1 MKAIRVHTPGPEEN
15 LILEEVATPEPGP
28 GQALVKLAASG
39 VNFIDIYFRTGLYP
53 TPEKPFGLGMEAAG
67 TVVAVGP
74 DTGPDT
80 GNVKGQVKVGDRVAY
95 AMQRGSYA
103 EYAVVPAW
111 MLVPVPDELELPVAA
126 ALMLQGMTVHYLTH
140 STFPLAAGQTCLI
153 HAAAGGV
160 GLILTQVAKLLG
172 ANVIAT
178 TSTPA
183 KAELVKLAGADH
195 VLGYDNF
202 AAEVRN
208 IVKDGVHV
216 VYDSVGEAT
225 FQGSLNSLR
234 PRGMMV
240 TFGNASGPVPA
251 VEPLLLSQKGS
262 LFLTRPRLGDYCL
275 NREEVL
281 ERATTVFGWKLNH
294 QLPVFS
300 TRTYSLA
307 QAGLAHRDLASRT
320 TSGKLLLHIA

>member
-15 LILEEVATPEPGP
+15 LILEDVPTPEPGP
-28 GQALVKLAASG
+28 GQALVKLEASG
-39 VNFIDIYFRTGLYP
+39 VNFIDIYFRTGLYQA
-53 TPEKPFGLGMEAAG
+53 PEKPFGLGMEAAG
-67 TVVAVGP
+67 TVVAVGA
-74 DTGPDT
+74 DTEH
-80 GNVKGQVKVGDRVAY
+80 VKVGDRVAY

-111 MLVPVPDELELPVAA
+111 MLVPVPAGLDLPTAA

-172 ANVIAT
+172 ATVIAT

-183 KAELVKLAGADH
+183 KAALVNMAGAHH
-195 VLGYDNF
+195 VIGYENF
-202 AAEVRN
+202 AAEVRK
-208 IVKDGVHV
+208 IAPQGVHV

-225 FQGSLNSLR
+225 FKGSLDSLK

-262 LFLTRPRLGDYCL
+262 LYLTRPRLGDYCL

-281 ERATTVFGWKLNH
+281 ARATAVFGWKLNGH
-294 QLPVFS
+294 LPVFS
-300 TRTYSLA
+300 TRTYPLA
-307 QAGLAHRDLASRT
+307 SAGQAQRDLASRS
-320 TSGKLLLHIA
+320 TSGKLLLHLE

>member
-53 TPEKPFGLGMEAAG
+53 APEKPFGLGMEAAG

-74 DTGPDT
+74 DTT
-80 GNVKGQVKVGDRVAY
+80 HVKVGDRVAY

-103 EYAVVPAW
+103 EYAVVPSW
-111 MLVPVPDELELPVAA
+111 MLVPVPDALDLPVAA

-140 STFPLAAGQTCLI
+140 GTFLLAAGQTCLI

-172 ANVIAT
+172 AKVIAT

-195 VLGYDNF
+195 VIGYDNF
-202 AAEVRN
+202 AAEVRQ
-208 IVKDGVHV
+208 IVKEGVHV

-251 VEPLLLSQKGS
+251 IEPLLLSQKGS

-281 ERATTVFGWKLNH
+281 ERATTVFGWKLNDH
-294 QLPVFS
+294 LPVFS
-300 TRTYSLA
+300 TRTYPLA
-307 QAGLAHRDLASRT
+307 QAGQAQRDLASRT
-320 TSGKLLLHIA
+320 TSGKLLLNIA

>member
-15 LILEEVATPEPGP
+15 LVIEDVAVPQPGP
-28 GQALVKLAASG
+28 GQALVKLEASG

-53 TPEKPFGLGMEAAG
+53 APEKPFGLGMEAAG
-67 TVVAVGP
+67 TVVEVGP
-74 DTGPDT
+74 ETEH
-80 GNVKGQVKVGDRVAY
+80 VKVGDRVAY

-111 MLVPVPDELELPVAA
+111 MLVPVPASLDLPTAA

-140 STFPLAAGQTCLI
+140 STFPLAPGQTCLI

-172 ANVIAT
+172 ATVIAT
-178 TSTPA
+178 TSTPD
-183 KAELVKLAGADH
+183 KAALVKCAGADH
-195 VLGYDNF
+195 VIGYENF
-202 AAEVRN
+202 AAEVRK
-208 IVKDGVHV
+208 IAEKGVHV

-225 FQGSLNSLR
+225 FRGSLDSLR

-262 LFLTRPRLGDYCL
+262 LYLTRPRLGDYCV

-281 ERATTVFGWKLNH
+281 ERATSVFNWKLNGH
-294 QLPVFS
+294 LPVFS
-300 TRTYSLA
+300 TRTYPLSDAGQA
-307 QAGLAHRDLASRT
+307 QRDLASRT
-320 TSGKLLLHIA
+320 TSGKLMLKIG

>member
-53 TPEKPFGLGMEAAG
+53 APEKPFGLGMEAAG

-74 DTGPDT
+74 DTT
-80 GNVKGQVKVGDRVAY
+80 HVKVGDRVAY

-103 EYAVVPAW
+103 EYAVVPSW
-111 MLVPVPDELELPVAA
+111 MLVPVPDALDLPVAA

-140 STFPLAAGQTCLI
+140 GTFLLAAGQTCLI

-160 GLILTQVAKLLG
+160 GLILTQVAKSLG
-172 ANVIAT
+172 AKVIAT

-195 VLGYDNF
+195 VIGYDNF
-202 AAEVRN
+202 AAEVRQ
-208 IVKDGVHV
+208 IVKEGVHV

-251 VEPLLLSQKGS
+251 IEPLLLSQKGS

-281 ERATTVFGWKLNH
+281 ERATTVFGWKLNDH
-294 QLPVFS
+294 LPVFS
-300 TRTYSLA
+300 TRTYPLA
-307 QAGLAHRDLASRT
+307 QAGQAQRDLASRT

>member
-15 LILEEVATPEPGP
+15 LVLEDVATPEPGA
-28 GQALVKLAASG
+28 GQALVKLEASG

-53 TPEKPFGLGMEAAG
+53 APEKPFGLGMEAAG
-67 TVVAVGP
+67 TVVALGP
-74 DTGPDT
+74 DTT
-80 GNVKGQVKVGDRVAY
+80 HVKVGDRVAY

-111 MLVPVPDELELPVAA
+111 MLVPVPDALDLHTAA

-140 STFPLAAGQTCLI
+140 GTFPLTKGQTCLI

-160 GLILTQVAKLLG
+160 GLVLTQVAKLLG
-172 ANVIAT
+172 ATVIAT
-178 TSTPA
+178 TSTPE

-195 VLGYDNF
+195 VIGYDNF
-202 AAEVRN
+202 AAEVRK
-208 IVKDGVHV
+208 ITATGVHV
-216 VYDSVGEAT
+216 VYDSVGAST
-225 FQGSLNSLR
+225 FEGSLNSLR

-275 NREEVL
+275 NRDEVIS
-281 ERATTVFGWKLNH
+281 RATAVFGWKLDGH
-294 QLPVFS
+294 LPVFS
-300 TRTYSLA
+300 KRSYPLA
-307 QAGLAHRDLASRT
+307 KAGQAHRDLASRT
-320 TSGKLLLHIA
+320 TSGKLLLQIA

>member
-15 LILEEVATPEPGP
+15 LVIEDVAVPQPGP
-28 GQALVKLAASG
+28 GQALVKLEASG

-53 TPEKPFGLGMEAAG
+53 APEKPFGLGMEAAG
-67 TVVAVGP
+67 TVVEVGP
-74 DTGPDT
+74 ETEH
-80 GNVKGQVKVGDRVAY
+80 VKVGDRVAY

-111 MLVPVPDELELPVAA
+111 MLVPVPASLDLPTAA

-140 STFPLAAGQTCLI
+140 STFPLAPGQTCLI

-172 ANVIAT
+172 TTVIAT
-178 TSTPA
+178 TSTPD
-183 KAELVKLAGADH
+183 KAALVKCAGADH
-195 VLGYDNF
+195 VIGYENF
-202 AAEVRN
+202 AAEVRK
-208 IVKDGVHV
+208 IAEKGVHV

-225 FQGSLNSLR
+225 FRGSLDSLR

-251 VEPLLLSQKGS
+251 VEPLVLSQKGS
-262 LFLTRPRLGDYCL
+262 LYLTRPRLGDYCL
-275 NREEVL
+275 NRAEVL
-281 ERATTVFGWKLNH
+281 ERATSVFQWKLDGH
-294 QLPVFS
+294 LPVFS
-300 TRTYSLA
+300 TRTYPLSDAGQA
-307 QAGLAHRDLASRT
+307 QRDLASRT
-320 TSGKLLLHIA
+320 TSGKLMLKIG

>member
-15 LILEEVATPEPGP
+15 LVIEDVAVPQPGP
-28 GQALVKLAASG
+28 GQALVKLEASG

-53 TPEKPFGLGMEAAG
+53 APEKPFGLGMEAAG
-67 TVVAVGP
+67 TVVEVGP
-74 DTGPDT
+74 ETE
-80 GNVKGQVKVGDRVAY
+80 NVKVGDRVAY

-111 MLVPVPDELELPVAA
+111 MLVPVPASLDLPTAA

-140 STFPLAAGQTCLI
+140 STFPLAPGQTCLI

-172 ANVIAT
+172 ATVIAT
-178 TSTPA
+178 TSTPD
-183 KAELVKLAGADH
+183 KAALVKCAGADH
-195 VLGYDNF
+195 VIGYENF
-202 AAEVRN
+202 AVEVRK
-208 IVKDGVHV
+208 IAEKGVHV

-225 FQGSLNSLR
+225 FRGSLDSLR

-251 VEPLLLSQKGS
+251 VEPLVLSQKGS
-262 LFLTRPRLGDYCL
+262 LYLTRPRLGDYCV
-275 NREEVL
+275 NRAEVL
-281 ERATTVFGWKLNH
+281 ERATSVFQWKLDGH
-294 QLPVFS
+294 LPVFS
-300 TRTYSLA
+300 TRTYPLSDAGQA
-307 QAGLAHRDLASRT
+307 QRDLASRT
-320 TSGKLLLHIA
+320 TSGKLMLKIG

>member
-15 LILEEVATPEPGP
+15 LVLEDVAIPQPGP
-28 GQALVKLAASG
+28 GQALVKIEASG

-67 TVVAVGP
+67 TVVEVGP
-74 DTGPDT
+74 DTEH
-80 GNVKGQVKVGDRVAY
+80 VKAGDRVAY

-103 EYAVVPAW
+103 EYAVVPSW
-111 MLVPVPDELELPVAA
+111 MLVPVPAALDLPTAA

-140 STFPLAAGQTCLI
+140 ATFPLAAGQTCLI

-172 ANVIAT
+172 ATVIAT
-178 TSTPA
+178 TSTPE
-183 KAELVKLAGADH
+183 KAALVKSAGADH
-195 VLGYDNF
+195 VIGYDNF
-202 AAEVRN
+202 AAEVRK
-208 IVKDGVHV
+208 IAPKGVHV

-225 FQGSLNSLR
+225 FKGSLDSLST
-234 PRGMMV
+234 RGMMV
-240 TFGNASGPVPA
+240 SFGNASGPAPA

-262 LFLTRPRLGDYCL
+262 LYLTRPRLFDYCL

-281 ERATTVFGWKLNH
+281 ERATSVFNWKLNGH
-294 QLPVFS
+294 LPVFS
-300 TRTYSLA
+300 MRTYALA
-307 QAGLAHRDLASRT
+307 DAGVAQRDLASRA
-320 TSGKLLLHIA
+320 TSGKLILKIG

>member
-15 LILEEVATPEPGP
+15 LVIEDVAVPQPGP
-28 GQALVKLAASG
+28 GQALVKLEASG

-67 TVVAVGP
+67 TVVEVGP
-74 DTGPDT
+74 ETEH
-80 GNVKGQVKVGDRVAY
+80 VKIGDRVAY

-111 MLVPVPDELELPVAA
+111 MLVPVPASLDLPTAA

-140 STFPLAAGQTCLI
+140 STFPLAPGQTCLI

-172 ANVIAT
+172 ATVIAT
-178 TSTPA
+178 TSTPD
-183 KAELVKLAGADH
+183 KAALVKSAGADH
-195 VLGYDNF
+195 VIGYDNF
-202 AAEVRN
+202 AAEVRK
-208 IVKDGVHV
+208 IAEKGVHV

-225 FQGSLNSLR
+225 FKGSLDSLR

-262 LFLTRPRLGDYCL
+262 LYLTRPRLGDYCL

-281 ERATTVFGWKLNH
+281 ERATTVFNWKLDH
-294 QLPVFS
+294 HLPVFS
-300 TRTYSLA
+300 TRTYALA
-307 QAGLAHRDLASRT
+307 DAGQAQRDLASRT
-320 TSGKLLLHIA
+320 TTGKLMLEIG

>member
-15 LILEEVATPEPGP
+15 LLLEDVAQPQPGP

-53 TPEKPFGLGMEAAG
+53 APEKPFGLGMEAAG

-74 DTGPDT
+74 DTEH
-80 GNVKGQVKVGDRVAY
+80 VKVGDRVAY

-111 MLVPVPDELELPVAA
+111 MLVPVPAALDLQTAA

-140 STFPLAAGQTCLI
+140 GTFPLAAGHTCLI

-160 GLILTQVAKLLG
+160 GLILTQVAKHLG
-172 ANVIAT
+172 ATVIAT
-178 TSTPA
+178 TSSPE
-183 KAELVKLAGADH
+183 KAALVQLAGADH
-195 VLGYDNF
+195 VIGYDNV
-202 AAEVRN
+202 AAD
-208 IVKDGVHV
+208 VKRLTGSGVHV

-225 FQGSLNSLR
+225 FEASLNSLR

-281 ERATTVFGWKLNH
+281 ERATTVFGWKLNGH
-294 QLPVFS
+294 LPVFS
-300 TRTYSLA
+300 TRVYALA
-307 QAGLAHRDLASRT
+307 DAGQAQRDLASRK
-320 TSGKLLLHIA
+320 TSGKLLLNID

>member
-15 LILEEVATPEPGP
+15 LVIEDVAVPQPGP
-28 GQALVKLAASG
+28 GQALVKLEASG

-67 TVVAVGP
+67 TVVEVGP
-74 DTGPDT
+74 ETEH
-80 GNVKGQVKVGDRVAY
+80 VKIGDRVAY

-111 MLVPVPDELELPVAA
+111 MLVPVPASLDLPTAA

-140 STFPLAAGQTCLI
+140 STFPLAPGQTCLI

-172 ANVIAT
+172 ATVIAT
-178 TSTPA
+178 TSTPG
-183 KAELVKLAGADH
+183 KAALVKSAGADH
-195 VLGYDNF
+195 VIGYDNF
-202 AAEVRN
+202 AAEVRK
-208 IVKDGVHV
+208 IAEKGVHV

-225 FQGSLNSLR
+225 FKGSLDSLR

-262 LFLTRPRLGDYCL
+262 LYLTRPRLGDYCL

-281 ERATTVFGWKLNH
+281 ERATTVFNWKLDNH
-294 QLPVFS
+294 LPVFS
-300 TRTYSLA
+300 TRTYALA
-307 QAGLAHRDLASRT
+307 DAGQAQRDLASRAT
-320 TSGKLLLHIA
+320 TGKLMLEIG

>member
-15 LILEEVATPEPGP
+15 LVLEDVATPEPGA
-28 GQALVKLAASG
+28 GQALVKLEASG

-53 TPEKPFGLGMEAAG
+53 APEKPFGLGMEAAG
-67 TVVAVGP
+67 TVAAVGP
-74 DTGPDT
+74 DTT
-80 GNVKGQVKVGDRVAY
+80 HVKVGDRVAY

-111 MLVPVPDELELPVAA
+111 MLVPVPDELDLNTAA

-140 STFPLAAGQTCLI
+140 GTFPLAKGQTCLI

-160 GLILTQVAKLLG
+160 GLVLTQVAKLLG
-172 ANVIAT
+172 ATVIAT

-195 VLGYDNF
+195 VIGYDNF
-202 AAEVRN
+202 AAEVRK
-208 IVKDGVHV
+208 ITGTGVHV
-216 VYDSVGEAT
+216 VYDSVGAST
-225 FQGSLNSLR
+225 FEGSLNSLR

-275 NREEVL
+275 NREEVID
-281 ERATTVFGWKLNH
+281 RATAVFGWKLEGH
-294 QLPVFS
+294 LPVFS
-300 TRTYSLA
+300 KRSYPLA
-307 QAGLAHRDLASRT
+307 QAGQAHRDLASRT
-320 TSGKLLLHIA
+320 TSGKLLLQIA

>member
-1 MKAIRVHTPGPEEN
+1 LIKKILMKAIRVHTPGPEEN
-15 LILEEVATPEPGP
+15 LVLEDVAIPTPGP
-28 GQALVKLAASG
+28 GQALVKLEASG

-53 TPEKPFGLGMEAAG
+53 APEKPFGLGMEAAG
-67 TVVAVGP
+67 VVTEVGP
-74 DTGPDT
+74 GTEH
-80 GNVKGQVKVGDRVAY
+80 VKVGDRVAY

-111 MLVPVPDELELPVAA
+111 MLVPVPAELELATAA

-172 ANVIAT
+172 ATVIAT
-178 TSTPA
+178 TSTPD
-183 KAELVKLAGADH
+183 KAALVRRAGADH
-195 VLGYDNF
+195 VIGYDNV
-202 AAEVRN
+202 AAEVRK
-208 IVKDGVHV
+208 IVDKGVHV

-225 FQGSLNSLR
+225 FKGSLDSLR

-251 VEPLLLSQKGS
+251 IEPLLLSQKGS
-262 LFLTRPRLGDYCL
+262 LYLTRPRLADYAQT
-275 NREEVL
+275 REEIMG
-281 ERATTVFGWKLNH
+281 RATAVFNWKLGGH
-294 QLPVFS
+294 LPVFS
-300 TRTYSLA
+300 MSTYPLA
-307 QAGLAHRDLASRT
+307 EAGRAQRDLASRA
-320 TSGKLLLHIA
+320 TSGKLLLKIS

>member
-53 TPEKPFGLGMEAAG
+53 APEKPFGLGMEAAG

-74 DTGPDT
+74 DTT
-80 GNVKGQVKVGDRVAY
+80 HVKVGDRVAY

-103 EYAVVPAW
+103 EYAVVPSW
-111 MLVPVPDELELPVAA
+111 MLVPVPDALDLPVAA

-140 STFPLAAGQTCLI
+140 GTFLLAAGQTCLI

-172 ANVIAT
+172 AKVIA
-178 TSTPA
+178 
-183 KAELVKLAGADH
+183 
-195 VLGYDNF
+195 
-202 AAEVRN
+202 
-208 IVKDGVHV
+208 
-216 VYDSVGEAT
+216 

-251 VEPLLLSQKGS
+251 IEPLLLSQKGS

-281 ERATTVFGWKLNH
+281 ERATTVFGWKLNDH
-294 QLPVFS
+294 LPVFS
-300 TRTYSLA
+300 TRTYPLA
-307 QAGLAHRDLASRT
+307 QAGQAQRDLASRT
-320 TSGKLLLHIA
+320 TSGKLLLNIA

>member
-15 LILEEVATPEPGP
+15 LVLDEVPIPSPGP

-39 VNFIDIYFRTGLYP
+39 VNFIDIYVRTGLYP
-53 TPEKPFGLGMEAAG
+53 TPEKPFGLGMEGAG
-67 TVVAVGP
+67 TVVEVGP
-74 DTGPDT
+74 DTEE
-80 GNVKGQVKVGDRVAY
+80 VKVGDRVAY

-111 MLVPVPDELELPVAA
+111 MLVPVPAELDLETAA

-160 GLILTQVAKLLG
+160 GLMLTQVAKKLG
-172 ANVIAT
+172 ATVIAT
-178 TSTPA
+178 TSTPE
-183 KAELVKLAGADH
+183 KAALVKSAGADH
-195 VLGYDNF
+195 VIGYDNV
-202 AAEVRN
+202 AAEVRK
-208 IVKDGVHV
+208 IVDGGVHV
-216 VYDSVGEAT
+216 VYDSVGAST
-225 FQGSLNSLR
+225 FKGSLDSLR

-251 VEPLLLSQKGS
+251 FEPLVLSQKGS
-262 LFLTRPRLGDYCL
+262 LFLTRPKLADYCL

-281 ERATTVFGWKLNH
+281 ERATAVFNWRVGGH
-294 QLPVFS
+294 LPVFS
-300 TRTYSLA
+300 TRTYELSEAGQA
-307 QAGLAHRDLASRT
+307 QRDLASRST
-320 TSGKLLLHIA
+320 TGKLLLKIG

>member
-15 LILEEVATPEPGP
+15 LVLEDVAVPQPGP
-28 GQALVKLAASG
+28 GQALVKLEASG

-53 TPEKPFGLGMEAAG
+53 APEKPFGLGMEAAG
-67 TVVAVGP
+67 TVVEVGP
-74 DTGPDT
+74 ETEHL
-80 GNVKGQVKVGDRVAY
+80 KVGDRVAY

-111 MLVPVPDELELPVAA
+111 MLVPVPASLDLPTAA

-140 STFPLAAGQTCLI
+140 STFPLAPGQTCLI

-172 ANVIAT
+172 ATVIAT
-178 TSTPA
+178 TSTPD
-183 KAELVKLAGADH
+183 KAALVKCAGADH
-195 VLGYDNF
+195 VIGYENF
-202 AAEVRN
+202 AAEVRK
-208 IVKDGVHV
+208 IAEKGVHV

-225 FQGSLNSLR
+225 FRGSLDSLR

-262 LFLTRPRLGDYCL
+262 LYLTRPRLGDYCV

-281 ERATTVFGWKLNH
+281 ERATSVFNWKLKGH
-294 QLPVFS
+294 LPVFS
-300 TRTYSLA
+300 TRTYPLSEAGQA
-307 QAGLAHRDLASRT
+307 QRDLASRA
-320 TSGKLLLHIA
+320 TSGKLMLKID

>member
-15 LILEEVATPEPGP
+15 LILEDVPTPEPGP
-28 GQALVKLAASG
+28 GQALVKLAATG

-53 TPEKPFGLGMEAAG
+53 APEKPFALGMEAAG

-74 DTGPDT
+74 DTS
-80 GNVKGQVKVGDRVAY
+80 NVKVGDRVAY

-103 EYAVVPAW
+103 EYAVVPSW
-111 MLVPVPDELELPVAA
+111 MLVPVPDELDLASAA

-140 STFPLAAGQTCLI
+140 STFPLSAGQTCLI

-160 GLILTQVAKLLG
+160 GLVLTQVAKLLG
-172 ANVIAT
+172 ATVIAT

-195 VLGYDNF
+195 VIGYENF
-202 AAEVRN
+202 ATEVRQ
-208 IVKDGVHV
+208 IVKSGVHV
-216 VYDSVGEAT
+216 VYDSVGEST
-225 FQGSLNSLR
+225 FQGSLDSLR

-251 VEPLLLSQKGS
+251 IEPLVLTQKGS

-275 NREEVL
+275 NREEVM
-281 ERATTVFGWKLNH
+281 ERASTVFGWRLNNH
-294 QLPVFS
+294 LPVFS
-300 TRTYSLA
+300 TRTYPLS
-307 QAGLAHRDLASRT
+307 QASQAHRDLASRT

>member
-15 LILEEVATPEPGP
+15 LVIEDVAVPQPGP
-28 GQALVKLAASG
+28 GQALVKLEASG

-53 TPEKPFGLGMEAAG
+53 APEKPFGLGMEAAG
-67 TVVAVGP
+67 TVVEVGP
-74 DTGPDT
+74 ETE
-80 GNVKGQVKVGDRVAY
+80 NVKVGDRVAY

-111 MLVPVPDELELPVAA
+111 MLVPVPASLDLPTAA

-140 STFPLAAGQTCLI
+140 STFPLAPGQTCLI

-172 ANVIAT
+172 ATVIAT
-178 TSTPA
+178 TSTPD
-183 KAELVKLAGADH
+183 KAALVKSAGADH
-195 VLGYDNF
+195 VIGYENF
-202 AAEVRN
+202 AAEVRK
-208 IVKDGVHV
+208 IAEKGVHV

-225 FQGSLNSLR
+225 FRGSLDSLR

-251 VEPLLLSQKGS
+251 VEPLVLSQKGS
-262 LFLTRPRLGDYCL
+262 LYLTRPRLGDYCV
-275 NREEVL
+275 NRAEVL
-281 ERATTVFGWKLNH
+281 ERATSVFQWKLDGH
-294 QLPVFS
+294 LPVFS
-300 TRTYSLA
+300 TRTYPLSDAGQA
-307 QAGLAHRDLASRT
+307 QRDLASRT
-320 TSGKLLLHIA
+320 TSGKLMLKIG

>member
-15 LILEEVATPEPGP
+15 LVIEDVAVPQPGP
-28 GQALVKLAASG
+28 GQALVKLEASG

-53 TPEKPFGLGMEAAG
+53 APEKPFGLGMEAAG
-67 TVVAVGP
+67 TVVEVGP
-74 DTGPDT
+74 ETE
-80 GNVKGQVKVGDRVAY
+80 NVKVGDRVAY

-111 MLVPVPDELELPVAA
+111 MLVPVPASLDLPTAA

-140 STFPLAAGQTCLI
+140 STFPLAPGQTCLI

-172 ANVIAT
+172 ATVIAT
-178 TSTPA
+178 TSTPD
-183 KAELVKLAGADH
+183 KAALVKCAGADH
-195 VLGYDNF
+195 VIGYENF
-202 AAEVRN
+202 AAEVRK
-208 IVKDGVHV
+208 IAEKGVHV

-225 FQGSLNSLR
+225 FRGSLDSLR

-251 VEPLLLSQKGS
+251 VEPLVLSQKGS
-262 LFLTRPRLGDYCL
+262 LYLTRPRLGDYCV
-275 NREEVL
+275 NRAEVL
-281 ERATTVFGWKLNH
+281 ERATSVFQWKLDGH
-294 QLPVFS
+294 LPVFS
-300 TRTYSLA
+300 TRTYPLSDAGQA
-307 QAGLAHRDLASRT
+307 QRDLASRT
-320 TSGKLLLHIA
+320 TSGKLMLKIG

>member
-15 LILEEVATPEPGP
+15 LVIEDVAVPQPGP
-28 GQALVKLAASG
+28 GQALVKLEASG

-67 TVVAVGP
+67 TVVEVGP
-74 DTGPDT
+74 ETEH
-80 GNVKGQVKVGDRVAY
+80 VKIGDRVAY

-111 MLVPVPDELELPVAA
+111 MLVPVPASLDLPTAA

-140 STFPLAAGQTCLI
+140 STFPLAPGQTCLI

-172 ANVIAT
+172 ATVIAT
-178 TSTPA
+178 TSTPD
-183 KAELVKLAGADH
+183 KAALVKSAGADH
-195 VLGYDNF
+195 VIGYDNF
-202 AAEVRN
+202 AAEVRK
-208 IVKDGVHV
+208 IAEKGVHV

-225 FQGSLNSLR
+225 FKGSLDSLR

-262 LFLTRPRLGDYCL
+262 LYLTRPRLGDYCL

-281 ERATTVFGWKLNH
+281 ERATTVFNWKLDNH
-294 QLPVFS
+294 LPVFS
-300 TRTYSLA
+300 TRTYALA
-307 QAGLAHRDLASRT
+307 DAGQAQRDLASRT
-320 TSGKLLLHIA
+320 TTGKLMLEIG